1 MNKLVY
7 TMLGSAFIVFL
18 FFTIMA
24 NAGHSASSGSSVY
37 KGTLV
42 SVEGDQRKVTVAGE
56 EGEKTFTLAKSVWV
70 FKDERKS
77 DLRDLAPG
85 DEVELIFN
93 TTGQAAYIK
102 AYSEKEQAIRKGQKA
117 ASTAAAEERSQLL
130 EASEQPDQHEE
141 GGSPFEKVQEQGADG
156 IEDEDEV
163 GDEGVSGEE
172 FAGDESPA
180 GAAGLLDESIDI
192 GAGIGLFG
200 EDDIRGYSNRK
211 GGSKKQ
217 WTEMEIEINGE
228 GLKIEIKQERKRRRI
243 QTEANFETE
252 DGQWKLR
259 GKRAERFV
267 AQLLSV
273 VPRDALNDPAKLGE
287 HLLKGLDLDTN
298 RIDIKVE
305 IEEDGK
311 EYKYESRRK
320 EE

>member
-1 MNKLVY
+1 MKKLVY

-18 FFTIMA
+18 FFTFMA
-24 NAGHSASSGSSVY
+24 NAEHSASSGSSVY

-42 SVEGDQRKVTVAGE
+42 SVEGDQRRVTVAGE

-77 DLRDLAPG
+77 DLRDLSPG
-85 DEVELIFN
+85 DEVEVIFN

-141 GGSPFEKVQEQGADG
+141 GGSPFEKAQEQGADG
-156 IEDEDEV
+156 NEDEV
-163 GDEGVSGEE
+163 EDDGVSGEQ

-180 GAAGLLDESIDI
+180 GAAGLLDVSIDI

-200 EDDIRGYSNRK
+200 GDEIRGYSNRK

-217 WTEMEIEINGE
+217 RTEMEIEINGE